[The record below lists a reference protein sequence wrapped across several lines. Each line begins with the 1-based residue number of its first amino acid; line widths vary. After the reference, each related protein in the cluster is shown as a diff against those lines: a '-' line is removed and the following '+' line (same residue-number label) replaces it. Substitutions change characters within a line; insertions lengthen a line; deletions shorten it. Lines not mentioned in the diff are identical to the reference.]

1 MTHSREYIIMHTNEC
16 KRGDLNMKIN
26 SQKIELMAAKQG
38 MTVTDLARAM
48 KMTYQNFNT
57 VRRRGSCK
65 AVTVVRIA
73 RALNCEPEEIIN
85 PES

>member
-1 MTHSREYIIMHTNEC
+1 
-16 KRGDLNMKIN
+16 MKIN

-57 VRRRGSCK
+57 VRRRSSCK

-73 RALNCEPEEIIN
+73 RALNCEPEEIII

>member
-1 MTHSREYIIMHTNEC
+1 MHTNEC

-48 KMTYQNFNT
+48 KMTFQYFNT

-73 RALNCEPEEIIN
+73 RALNCEPEEIFI

>member
-1 MTHSREYIIMHTNEC
+1 MNRKGVKTT
-16 KRGDLNMKIN
+16 MKIN

-73 RALNCEPEEIIN
+73 RALNCEPEEIIIQ
-85 PES
+85 ES

>member
-1 MTHSREYIIMHTNEC
+1 
-16 KRGDLNMKIN
+16 MKIN
-26 SQKIELMAAKQG
+26 TAKIELMAAKQG
-38 MTVTDLARAM
+38 MTETMLAAAM

-73 RALNCEPEEIIN
+73 RALNCEPEEIII

>member
-1 MTHSREYIIMHTNEC
+1 
-16 KRGDLNMKIN
+16 
-26 SQKIELMAAKQG
+26 
-38 MTVTDLARAM
+38 
-48 KMTYQNFNT
+48 MTYQNFNT

-73 RALNCEPEEIIN
+73 RALNCEPEEIII